1 MNLDA
6 LWMPFSAN
14 KTFKK
19 NPRILTSA
27 KGMHFTDDK
36 GRQILDGCAGLW
48 CVNAGHGNERIANA
62 IAEQAKKLDFAPF
75 FNMSHDIGFQAA
87 ERLVSMAPKGF
98 DKAFFTNSGSESAD
112 TSLKIALA
120 YHAARG
126 ESGRIKFISRE
137 KGYHGVNFGGT
148 SVGGIGGNRKAF
160 NHLLPFVDHL
170 RHTLDI
176 ERNGFTKG
184 LPVHGAEWADELETR
199 LLTLH
204 DPKTVAAVIIE
215 PMAGSAGVIL
225 PPQGYLQRI
234 RDICTKHGILLIFD
248 EVITGFGRTGGDWAA
263 NTMGVTPD
271 ILNCAKGLTN
281 GTVPMGAVLVGNEI
295 YNAVVDAAPEGAI
308 EFAHGYTY
316 TAHPLACAA
325 AIATLDV
332 YRDEGLFE
340 RAGQMA
346 PAFEQ
351 AAHSLKG
358 LPFVKDIR
366 NIGLVA
372 GIELETSA
380 EGLGKRAGL
389 VQQKCYEA
397 GVLMRLTGETLA
409 LSPPLIVSEAQID
422 QIFSTIGEAVKAVA
436 NESAVKA

>member
-27 KGMHFTDDK
+27 KGMYFTDDK

-48 CVNAGHGNERIANA
+48 CVNAGHGNELIANA
-62 IAEQAKKLDFAPF
+62 IGEQAKKLDYAPF

-87 ERLVSMAPKGF
+87 ERLVEMAPKGF
-98 DKAFFTNSGSESAD
+98 DKVFFTNSGSESAD

-126 ESGRIKFISRE
+126 ENGRIKFIGRE

-176 ERNGFTKG
+176 ERNAFTKG
-184 LPVHGAEWADELETR
+184 LPAYGAEWADELENSVWS
-199 LLTLH
+199 LH
-204 DPKTVAAVIIE
+204 DPKTVAAVSIE

-248 EVITGFGRTGGDWAA
+248 EVITGFGRTGGDWAT
-263 NTMGVTPD
+263 NTMGVSPD

-281 GTVPMGAVLVGNEI
+281 GTVPMGAVLVGNDI
-295 YNAVVDAAPEGAI
+295 YNTVVDAAPEGAI
-308 EFAHGYTY
+308 EFAHGFTY
-316 TAHPLACAA
+316 SAHPLACAA

-340 RAGQMA
+340 RAAAMA
-346 PAFEQ
+346 PKLEQ

-366 NIGLVA
+366 NIGMVA
-372 GIELETSA
+372 GVEFESSA

-389 VQQKCYEA
+389 IQQKCYEA

-409 LSPPLIVSEAQID
+409 LSPPLIINEAQID

>member
-14 KTFKK
+14 KTFKQ
-19 NPRILTSA
+19 NPRILTA
-27 KGMHFTDDK
+27 AQGMYFTDQH

-48 CVNAGHGNERIANA
+48 CVNAGHGNERISNA

-75 FNMSHDIGFQAA
+75 FNMSHDIGFKAA
-87 ERLVSMAPKGF
+87 ERLVEMAPKGF
-98 DKAFFTNSGSESAD
+98 DKVFFTNSGSESAD

-126 ESGRIKFISRE
+126 ESGRVKFIGRE

-176 ERNGFTKG
+176 EKNGFSKG
-184 LPVHGAEWADELETR
+184 LPVYGAEWADELETR

-234 RDICTKHGILLIFD
+234 RDICSKHGILLIFD
-248 EVITGFGRTGGDWAA
+248 EVITGFGRTGGDWAT

-271 ILNCAKGLTN
+271 IINCAKGLTN

-295 YNAVVDAAPEGAI
+295 YNTVVDAAPAGAI

-316 TAHPLACAA
+316 SAHPLACAA

-340 RAGQMA
+340 RSAQLA
-346 PAFEQ
+346 PVFEQ
-351 AAHSLKG
+351 AAHSLQG

-372 GIELETSA
+372 GIELESSS

-389 VQQKCYEA
+389 VQQKCFEA
-397 GVLMRLTGETLA
+397 GVMMRLTGETLA
-409 LSPPLIVSEAQID
+409 FSPPLIINEAEID
-422 QIFSTIGEAVKAVA
+422 QIFSTVGKVLKAVA
-436 NESAVKA
+436 EETAVSV

>member
-14 KTFKK
+14 KTFKQ

-27 KGMHFTDDK
+27 QGMYFTDDK

-48 CVNAGHGNERIANA
+48 CVNAGHGNERITQA
-62 IAEQAKKLDFAPF
+62 IAEQSKKLDFAPF
-75 FNMSHDIGFQAA
+75 FNMSHDIGFKAA
-87 ERLVSMAPKGF
+87 ERLVEMAPKGF

-126 ESGRIKFISRE
+126 ETGRVKFIGRE

-160 NHLLPFVDHL
+160 NHLLPFVDHI

-176 ERNGFTKG
+176 ERNGFSKG
-184 LPVHGAEWADELETR
+184 LPAYGAEWADELENR
-199 LLTLH
+199 IFTLH
-204 DPKTVAAVIIE
+204 DPKSIAAVIIE
-215 PMAGSAGVIL
+215 PMSGSAGVIV

-248 EVITGFGRTGGDWAA
+248 EVITGFGRTGGDWAT

-295 YNAVVDAAPEGAI
+295 YNTVVDAAPEGAI

-340 RAGQMA
+340 RAGQLA

-409 LSPPLIVSEAQID
+409 LSPPLIVNEAQID

>member
-6 LWMPFSAN
+6 MWMPFSAN
-14 KTFKK
+14 ESFKA
-19 NPRILTSA
+19 NPRIITA
-27 KGMHFTDDK
+27 AQGMYFTDNT
-36 GRQILDGCAGLW
+36 GRQILDASASLW
-48 CVNAGHGNERIANA
+48 CVNAGHGNERIINA
-62 IAEQAKKLDFAPF
+62 VTEQAKKLDYAPF
-75 FNMSHDIGFQAA
+75 FNMSHDIGFKAA
-87 ERLVSMAPKGF
+87 ERLVEMAPKGF
-98 DKAFFTNSGSESAD
+98 DKVFFTNSGSESAD

-126 ESGRIKFISRE
+126 ETGRIKFIGRE

-148 SVGGIGGNRKAF
+148 SVGGIGFNRKAF

-184 LPVHGAEWADELETR
+184 LPAYGAEWADELENR
-199 LLTLH
+199 IFTLH
-204 DPKTVAAVIIE
+204 DPKTIAAVIIE

-248 EVITGFGRTGGDWAA
+248 EVITGFGRTGGDWAT

-271 ILNCAKGLTN
+271 ILNCAKGITN
-281 GTVPMGAVLVGNEI
+281 GVVPMGAVLVGNGI
-295 YNAVVDAAPEGAI
+295 YNTVVDAASEKTI

-316 TAHPLACAA
+316 SAHPLACAA
-325 AIATLDV
+325 MIATLDV

-340 RAGQMA
+340 RAAQLS
-346 PAFEQ
+346 PVFEQ
-351 AAHSLKG
+351 AAHSLQG
-358 LPFVKDIR
+358 TPFVKDIR

-372 GIELETSA
+372 GVELETSSA
-380 EGLGKRAGL
+380 GLGKRAGL
-389 VQQKCYEA
+389 VQQKCWEA

-409 LSPPLIVSEAQID
+409 FSPPLIVNEAEIER
-422 QIFSTIGEAVKAVA
+422 IFSTLGQAITEVA
-436 NESAVKA
+436 NQEAATV

>member
-27 KGMHFTDDK
+27 KGMYFTDDK

-48 CVNAGHGNERIANA
+48 CVNAGHGNELIANA
-62 IAEQAKKLDFAPF
+62 IGEQAKKLDYAPF

-87 ERLVSMAPKGF
+87 ERLVEMAPKGF
-98 DKAFFTNSGSESAD
+98 DKVFFTNSGSESAD

-126 ESGRIKFISRE
+126 ENGRIKFIGRE

-176 ERNGFTKG
+176 ERNAFTKG
-184 LPVHGAEWADELETR
+184 LPAYGAEWADELENSV
-199 LLTLH
+199 LSLH

-248 EVITGFGRTGGDWAA
+248 EVITGFGRTGGDWAT
-263 NTMGVTPD
+263 NTMGVSPD

-281 GTVPMGAVLVGNEI
+281 GTVPMGAVLVGNDI
-295 YNAVVDAAPEGAI
+295 YNTVVDAAPEGAI
-308 EFAHGYTY
+308 EFAHGFTY
-316 TAHPLACAA
+316 SAHPLACAA
-325 AIATLDV
+325 A
-332 YRDEGLFE
+332 
-340 RAGQMA
+340 MA
-346 PAFEQ
+346 PKLEQ

-366 NIGLVA
+366 NIGMVA
-372 GIELETSA
+372 GVEFESSA

-389 VQQKCYEA
+389 IQQKCYEA

-409 LSPPLIVSEAQID
+409 LSPPLIINEAQID